1 VPLLQGKFRPRN
13 PQKYQGNPT
22 EIIYRSSWEKM
33 CMNYFDLQE
42 SIHSWSSEERSV
54 SYYDPVKR
62 KWRRYFP
69 DFIISYRN
77 RYGQNIVEMIEV
89 KPEKEVKGP
98 PKNPPRRTKSWA
110 YAVNTYCTNQ
120 AKWKA
125 AREYCKERG
134 WRFRIITERSL
145 PSL

>member
-1 VPLLQGKFRPRN
+1 
-13 PQKYQGNPT
+13 
-22 EIIYRSSWEKM
+22 
-33 CMNYFDLQE
+33 MNYFDLQE